1 MCMYIHIYIYIC
13 THIHTYHTYA
23 HIYTNI
29 CMDMAASR
37 CLHIYR
43 YVIYTCMHIH
53 IHVCIYMHTY
63 VCIYIYIYI
72 YVCMVFEELLAEP
85 RGLRRVQL
93 ELLDLRHE
101 LHLLTSATTYQF
113 RVSIINR
120 TILA

>member
-1 MCMYIHIYIYIC
+1 
-13 THIHTYHTYA
+13 
-23 HIYTNI
+23 
-29 CMDMAASR
+29 
-37 CLHIYR
+37 
-43 YVIYTCMHIH
+43 
-53 IHVCIYMHTY
+53 
-63 VCIYIYIYI
+63 
-72 YVCMVFEELLAEP
+72 MVFEELLAEP